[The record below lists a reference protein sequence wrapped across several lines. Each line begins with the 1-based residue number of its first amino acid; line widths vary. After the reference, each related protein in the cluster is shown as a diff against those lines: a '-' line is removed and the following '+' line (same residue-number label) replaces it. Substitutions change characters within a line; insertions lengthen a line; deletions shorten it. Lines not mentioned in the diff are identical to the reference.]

1 VYIKLA
7 GIALNHLTIVALV
20 ASAAA
25 SAPRAAAS
33 APRAAFAQASAPRGQ
48 PEIHVAAAV
57 SLSEALQEIA
67 TAFERQ
73 HGVRVALNLAASNVL
88 ARQIAAGARTD
99 VFISADAIQMD
110 AVRRT
115 GMVRREVDLLTNR
128 LVVLVVAGS
137 TVSLTSASDLRRPEI
152 ARIAIGDPAG
162 VPAGA
167 YAKQYLQAE
176 KVWDALQPKIITTG
190 SVRAALAALEA
201 GNVDAAIV
209 YRTDARI
216 ARRARAAYPSPSEPV
231 VTYPAALLTV
241 VPEADRFY
249 AFLRSPEADAVFE
262 RHGFSLPGTRE
273 ERAPRVKGG
282 S

>member
-1 VYIKLA
+1 
-7 GIALNHLTIVALV
+7 
-20 ASAAA
+20 
-25 SAPRAAAS
+25 
-33 APRAAFAQASAPRGQ
+33 
-48 PEIHVAAAV
+48 
-57 SLSEALQEIA
+57 
-67 TAFERQ
+67 
-73 HGVRVALNLAASNVL
+73 
-88 ARQIAAGARTD
+88 
-99 VFISADAIQMD
+99 
-110 AVRRT
+110 
-115 GMVRREVDLLTNR
+115 MVRREVDLLANR
-128 LVVLVVAGS
+128 LVVLVAADSNVQLASAG
-137 TVSLTSASDLRRPEI
+137 DLRRPEI

-167 YAKQYLQAE
+167 YAMGYLQAE
-176 KVWDALQPKIITTG
+176 KVWDALQPKIVTTG

-249 AFLRSPEADAVFE
+249 ASLRSPEADAVFE

>member
-1 VYIKLA
+1 MYIKLTR
-7 GIALNHLTIVALV
+7 IALNRLILIGAWGLGLGSWGMAPG

-25 SAPRAAAS
+25 D
-33 APRAAFAQASAPRGQ
+33 
-48 PEIHVAAAV
+48 EVHVAAAV

-73 HGVRVALNLAASNVL
+73 HGVRVTLNLAASNVL
-88 ARQIAAGARTD
+88 ARQIAAGATTD
-99 VFISADAIQMD
+99 VFISADAIQMEVCP
-110 AVRRT
+110 AVRDGPAKGRFARQSPC
-115 GMVRREVDLLTNR
+115 GAGCRRLDVQL
-128 LVVLVVAGS
+128 A
-137 TVSLTSASDLRRPEI
+137 SASDLRRPEI

-167 YAKQYLQAE
+167 YAMRYLQAE
-176 KVWDALQPKIITTG
+176 KVWDALKPKIVTTG

-216 ARRARAAYPSPSEPV
+216 ARRTRAAYPSPSEPV
-231 VTYPAALLTV
+231 VMYPAALLTA
-241 VPEADRFY
+241 VPEAARFY
-249 AFLRSPEADAVFE
+249 AFLRSAAADAIFE
-262 RHGFSLPGTRE
+262 RHGFSLPASRE
-273 ERAPRVKGG
+273 ERAPRAKGG

>member
-1 VYIKLA
+1 MYIKLSE
-7 GIALNHLTIVALV
+7 IALNHLTIVALV

-25 SAPRAAAS
+25 SAPRAA
-33 APRAAFAQASAPRGQ
+33 ASAPRGQ

-88 ARQIAAGARTD
+88 ARQIAAGARAD

-128 LVVLVVAGS
+128 LVVLIAAGS

-216 ARRARAAYPSPSEPV
+216 ARRARAAYPSPSEPR

-241 VPEADRFY
+241 IPEAARFY
-249 AFLRSPEADAVFE
+249 AFLRSPEADTVFE

-273 ERAPRVKGG
+273 ERAPRVKGA